1 LPDAVSITSSLHY
14 ERGHQV
20 KNNQHDKTRIR
31 ELPAESLMD
40 LLIAQCS
47 DLEGLLSLA
56 RRENVAANS
65 QDFGELFVVFGERAK
80 LGDRL
85 ETYHRQ
91 VAELRDKLGQGAG
104 TSIHQV
110 LSTKTVQLVVEIQAQ
125 DKETT
130 SLLIANQALTTEE
143 LARLGY
149 TQRNS
154 LAYLH
159 GTPTNGLNCDRRG

>member
-1 LPDAVSITSSLHY
+1 M
-14 ERGHQV
+14 
-20 KNNQHDKTRIR
+20 KNNQDDRTKIR
-31 ELPAESLMD
+31 HLPAESLMD

-47 DLEGLLSLA
+47 DLEGLLVLA

-65 QDFGELFVVFGERAK
+65 KDFGELFVVYGERAK

-85 ETYHRQ
+85 ESYHRQ
-91 VAELRDKLGQGAG
+91 VAELRDKLGQCAG
-104 TSIHQV
+104 TRIDPV

-154 LAYLH
+154 LAYLQSA
-159 GTPTNGLNCDRRG
+159 TTNGLNCDRHG

>member
-1 LPDAVSITSSLHY
+1 MT
-14 ERGHQV
+14 
-20 KNNQHDKTRIR
+20 NNQDDKNKISHQQTD
-31 ELPAESLMD
+31 SLMD

-47 DLEGLLSLA
+47 DLEGLLTLA

-65 QDFGELFVVFGERAK
+65 EDFGELFAVFGERAK

-85 ETYHRQ
+85 ESYHRQ
-91 VAELRDKLGQGAG
+91 VAELRDKLGQCAGAY
-104 TSIHQV
+104 IDPV

-125 DKETT
+125 DRETT
-130 SLLIANQALTTEE
+130 SLLIANQALTSEE

-149 TQRNS
+149 SQRNS

-159 GTPTNGLNCDRRG
+159 GARANGLNCDRRG